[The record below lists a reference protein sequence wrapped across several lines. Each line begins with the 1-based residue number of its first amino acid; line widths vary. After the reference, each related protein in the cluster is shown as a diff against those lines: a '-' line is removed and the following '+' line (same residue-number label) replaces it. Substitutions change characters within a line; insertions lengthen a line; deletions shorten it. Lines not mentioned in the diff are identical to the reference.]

1 MSIGTNF
8 KKSVQRRTCQPA
20 RSPSTLATFPG
31 STCPRRRCPQWL
43 HRSRRPRSRAADV
56 PRLVLPPRRVPHFIC
71 VPILFPV
78 VVTAMAAVAEKDAKV
93 ATLAAAADAPAVA
106 APAADG
112 AAPAD
117 SAAPADGAASAS
129 ADAEAAKVARQLEK
143 KLKKEAQKK
152 EQKEKKEKKAAA
164 AAAASAK
171 KKGESKEGMDV
182 GKEEDFPRWYNQVIT
197 KSELIEF
204 YDISVR
210 RDGRGRRG
218 GSARRAAGC
227 WETGGWL
234 HSGARAATAW
244 CRRIAWVLRSA
255 LWRRGRGTAWNTVA
269 AGVPVCLRRLTPLLD
284 PLRVCTALSP
294 CAIALGACSFVVTGR
309 LLRMD

>member
-1 MSIGTNF
+1 
-8 KKSVQRRTCQPA
+8 
-20 RSPSTLATFPG
+20 
-31 STCPRRRCPQWL
+31 
-43 HRSRRPRSRAADV
+43 
-56 PRLVLPPRRVPHFIC
+56 
-71 VPILFPV
+71 
-78 VVTAMAAVAEKDAKV
+78 MAAVAEKDAKA
-93 ATLAAAADAPAVA
+93 ATLAVSADPAEAPAIA

-117 SAAPADGAASAS
+117 SATPADGAASAE
-129 ADAEAAKVARQLEK
+129 ADAEAAAAKAARQLEK

-210 RDGRGRRG
+210 RGEPGGGAGPRG
-218 GSARRAAGC
+218 GRQSAGRPVSGC
-227 WETGGWL
+227 
-234 HSGARAATAW
+234 
-244 CRRIAWVLRSA
+244 A
-255 LWRRGRGTAWNTVA
+255 LAQEWRLLGVA
-269 AGVPVCLRRLTPLLD
+269 AQHGCCRLHRGAAMGVL
-284 PLRVCTALSP
+284 
-294 CAIALGACSFVVTGR
+294 LGAH
-309 LLRMD
+309 